1 MATTIAVP
9 GTAKQNESRVECST
23 LLYESNCTRCGGLM
37 VHDFCTD
44 LLSDKSGLDCPT
56 WRCVQCGD
64 VVDPVIRWNRHLQ
77 QKAGAAQEMKTVKPV
92 LQGQVS
98 A

>member
-1 MATTIAVP
+1 MATTNAMQEP
-9 GTAKQNESRVECST
+9 SGHNESRVEFST
-23 LLYESNCTRCGGLM
+23 LHHESNCTRCGGLM
-37 VHDFCTD
+37 VRDFCPD
-44 LLSDKSGLDCPT
+44 LLTGKGGLDCST
-56 WRCVQCGD
+56 RRCVQCGD